1 MKHSLL
7 QGLALA
13 AVLFL
18 AGCTTLSTPGVPR
31 SARVVGGGLKI
42 EYHPK
47 ESGTAILVEKTT
59 STTVVTQFVN
69 QSIPFEFDASSESD
83 AKLIRAA
90 LPITPE
96 QPRFVLYFVPN

>member
-1 MKHSLL
+1 MKHTLV
-7 QGLALA
+7 QRLALA
-13 AVLFL
+13 AVLFA

-59 STTVVTQFVN
+59 STTVITQFVN
-69 QSIPFEFDASSESD
+69 QSIPFEFDANDVSD
-83 AKLIRAA
+83 ANLLRAA
-90 LPITPE
+90 LPVAPE
-96 QPRFVLYFVPN
+96 NPRFVLYFVPN